1 METQALRNQQLSET
15 LKDELKTFDV
25 VSLAKRENV
34 IDNLMKYVAE
44 GKEVT
49 PILNTIFQAGLAS
62 NFSKFRKIANE
73 AEKSALAEIN
83 DTNESNKDS

>member
-15 LKDELKTFDV
+15 LKDELKAFDV
-25 VSLAKRENV
+25 VNLAKRENV

-62 NFSKFRKIANE
+62 NFAKFRRIANE

-83 DTNESNKDS
+83 DTNESSKDS

>member
-15 LKDELKTFDV
+15 LKDELKAFDV
-25 VSLAKRENV
+25 VNLAKRENV
-34 IDNLMKYVAE
+34 IDSLMKYVAE

-62 NFSKFRKIANE
+62 NFAKFRRIANE

-83 DTNESNKDS
+83 DTNESSKDS